1 MPVNRPMKAPTDP
14 ITDSELK
21 TLHYPVVGSPKL
33 DGFRCIIDGV
43 PLTSSMK
50 PFTNRFVAE
59 ELKKPVYNSLDGE
72 IIVGSPFKEN
82 EEDDVFYRTSGPVRR
97 FDGKPDFT
105 FYVFDS
111 WKDGHLTYQK
121 RWIQAPKL
129 KDSRIVV
136 LEQRLLHNSDE
147 VISFEQEMVNLGYEG
162 AMIRSL
168 DGKYKEGRCTLKEM
182 NIFKRK
188 PFEECEAEIIG
199 VEEQMANLN
208 EAVIDSR
215 GLSKRSSH
223 QANLVPKGTLGKFI
237 LQSHSFNKSFKAA
250 PGKGFDAKKRQ
261 EIWDNKEA
269 FIGQIVTV
277 KYQKYGSID
286 APRQPNVIKI
296 RPSWDLQ
303 I

>member
-1 MPVNRPMKAPTDP
+1 MPINRPMKAPTDP

-129 KDSRIVV
+129 KDNRIVV

-147 VISFEQEMVNLGYEG
+147 VISFEQEMVGLGYEG

-269 FIGQIVTV
+269 YIGQIVTV